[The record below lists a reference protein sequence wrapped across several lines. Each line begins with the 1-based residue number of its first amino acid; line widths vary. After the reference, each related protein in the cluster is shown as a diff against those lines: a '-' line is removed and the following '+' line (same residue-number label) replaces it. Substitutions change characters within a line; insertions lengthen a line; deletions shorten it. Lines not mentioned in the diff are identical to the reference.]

1 MTTPATLLDAT
12 LAQYESGSRLNYS
25 SNIKDIHKII
35 LKDAIFWTN
44 FKLYE
49 KKLISKEEYD
59 RIRSMVHSEDEE
71 NLVVAEAIIRNLDFK
86 F

>member
-1 MTTPATLLDAT
+1 MITPATLLDST
-12 LAQYESGSRLNYS
+12 IAQYTSGYRLNYLA
-25 SNIKDIHKII
+25 NPRDLDKII

-49 KKLISKEEYD
+49 KKFISKEEYD

-86 F
+86 L

>member
-1 MTTPATLLDAT
+1 MITPATLLDAT
-12 LAQYESGSRLNYS
+12 LAQYSSSSRLNYS
-25 SNIKDIHKII
+25 SNIKDISKII

-49 KKLISKEEYD
+49 KKLISQEEYD
-59 RIRSMVHSEDEE
+59 RIRSMVYSEDEE

-86 F
+86 L